1 MSAQIEEKVKDCTM
15 CHDYAPAQQKEPL
28 IPSPVPDLPWEV
40 AASDILTFEGEQ
52 YLVLVDYYSK
62 YIEVTKLKNLT
73 SPEIKGALKEHVSRH
88 GIPAKLITDCGA
100 QYASK

>member
-1 MSAQIEEKVKDCTM
+1 MSAQIEERVKDYSM
-15 CHDYAPAQQKEPL
+15 CHEYAPAQQKEPL

-40 AASDILTFEGEQ
+40 AVSDILTFEGQQ
-52 YLVLVDYYSK
+52 YLVAVDYYSK
-62 YIEVTKLKNLT
+62 YIEVTKLNDLT
-73 SPEIKGALKEHVSRH
+73 SLEIIRALKEHVSRH

>member
-1 MSAQIEEKVKDCTM
+1 MSAQIEEKVKGCTI
-15 CHDYAPAQQKEPL
+15 CHDYVPAQQKEPL

-52 YLVLVDYYSK
+52 NLLLVDYYSK

-73 SPEIKGALKEHVSRH
+73 SLEIIGALKKNMSVDM
-88 GIPAKLITDCGA
+88 AF
-100 QYASK
+100 QQN